1 MKLSMWILADWLK
14 KYHPV
19 AEIESG
25 EPVLR
30 SARILTAEKTLEPH
44 IVYLAPANDYIS
56 NEPQKIICVHGHD
69 MILLD
74 AEDLDLVLN
83 DIFDAFDYYNGW
95 SDGMIRDIQNGCN
108 LQHLMDAGHQAIGQP
123 MMIFDANHMVTA
135 YTKQY
140 LRGTLD
146 PEWDVMLETKS
157 VSLEALKRMKEHLH
171 RSQFMHSVEI
181 LDFPFF
187 NERSLQRMLFQGR
200 FANGRLIVLEVNEPI
215 TPSMMQLVDS
225 FGRILEV
232 WMEHNVKNEELKEE
246 SAIFCEILEGNS
258 VSFQEL
264 DYKLN
269 LVGWKPEHEKALFMI
284 KIPRSHQMITYPLL
298 YTLQRSFEAC
308 YVFLCHEAIFLL
320 ANLVL
325 GSYQEIGQ
333 RLTAILYQSGV
344 CCGVSYFFQDMRQ
357 LPMCEEQCRFTL
369 QCAPGEKGHLY
380 RCQEYAFDYLK
391 SLLSTR
397 ISQAVVHPAL
407 QQLKSYDASTKNALY
422 ATLKT
427 YLDCSCNLVQA
438 SKILSLHR
446 NSLLYRLHKIEEITG
461 LQLDDPQVRT
471 YLIVSYLIDGG
482 ETRSVS

>member
-14 KYHPV
+14 KYHPI
-19 AEIESG
+19 AKIESG
-25 EPVLR
+25 EAVLR
-30 SARILTAEKTLEPH
+30 SVRILTAEKKPESH
-44 IVYLAPANDYIS
+44 IVYLAPAKEYIPS
-56 NEPQKIICVHGHD
+56 ESKKIICVHERD

-95 SDGMIRDIQNGCN
+95 SDGMIRDIQNGCD
-108 LQHLMDAGHQAIGQP
+108 LQHLVDAGHQAIGQP

-171 RSQFMHSVEI
+171 RSQFTHSPEI

-187 NERSLQRMLFQGR
+187 NERSLQRMLFRGR
-200 FANGRLIVLEVNEPI
+200 FANGRLIVLEINERI
-215 TPSMMQLVDS
+215 TPAMMQIVDS
-225 FGRILEV
+225 FGRILEA
-232 WMEHNVKNEELKEE
+232 WMEHNEKNEELKEE
-246 SAIFCEILEGNS
+246 SAIFCDILEGKS
-258 VSFQEL
+258 VSFQKL
-264 DYKLN
+264 NYKLN

-284 KIPRSHQMITYPLL
+284 KIPHSHQMITYPLL
-298 YTLQRSFEAC
+298 HTLKRNFETC

-320 ANLVL
+320 SNLVL
-325 GSYQEIGQ
+325 KSYPDIGQ
-333 RLTAILYQSGV
+333 RLIAILYQSGV
-344 CCGVSYFFQDMRQ
+344 CCSVSYFFQDMRQ
-357 LPMCEEQCRFTL
+357 LAVCEEQCRFTL
-369 QCAPGEKGHLY
+369 QCAPGEKGHIY

-391 SLLSTR
+391 NLLSTQ
-397 ISQAVVHPAL
+397 ISRAVIHPAL
-407 QQLKSYDASTKNALY
+407 QQIKSYDARTKNALY

-438 SKILSLHR
+438 AKILNLHR
-446 NSLLYRLHKIEEITG
+446 NSMLYRMHKIEEITG
-461 LQLDDPQVRT
+461 LQLDDTDVRI
-471 YLIVSYLIDGG
+471 YLIVSYLIDGK
-482 ETRSVS
+482 EKTER